1 MPMSWHLGSYGDPK
15 QWAAV
20 LGTSSLGGADEQLE
34 RVGRV
39 FKHPF
44 YNPYTLDYDVA
55 LLELVGPVR
64 ASRLVRPICLPAPS
78 PRIPDGARCVITG
91 WGSLREGGR
100 CGPAPGAP
108 CTSLFPRIPHGA
120 CIPVP
125 TVVTRRLDGAAAAE
139 GGRAGPERAYVSP
152 LLPGADQQSDAVC
165 RIPAR
170 RCRQLLGETPIPIV
184 GCW

>member
-1 MPMSWHLGSYGDPK
+1 MHRDHVSAELHHLPSRHNTPRGREQAKRADPMPTSWHLGSYGDPK

-20 LGTSSLGGADEQLE
+20 LGTASLGGADEQLE
-34 RVGRV
+34 RVARV

-55 LLELVGPVR
+55 LLELAGPVR

-78 PRIPDGARCVITG
+78 PRIPDSARCVITG

-120 CIPVP
+120 CVPVP
-125 TVVTRRLDGAAAAE
+125 
-139 GGRAGPERAYVSP
+139 
-152 LLPGADQQSDAVC
+152 AVC
-165 RIPAR
+165 QPQAR
-170 RCRQLLGETPIPIV
+170 WCGSCRRRPCGS
-184 GCW
+184 